1 MTCGALPRPLVMDPR
16 TSRLARLASLAALAL
31 YGVVSLRSP
40 GDGRLLDNVDLAI
53 HETGHLVFAP
63 FGEFVTML
71 GGTLLQLLLPMAFV
85 VHFLRRKERFGAA
98 VCLWWVAQNCW
109 NISVYIADARAQDLP
124 LVGGGE
130 HDWFYLLS
138 ALRGLEN
145 DLALARAVH
154 GAGVL
159 IFVASLALGL
169 AATLVTRA
177 PRTAGEPELDAA
189 H

>member
-1 MTCGALPRPLVMDPR
+1 MDPR
-16 TSRLARLASLAALAL
+16 TSRYARLAFLLVLAL
-31 YGVVSLRSP
+31 YGVASLRSP

-71 GGTLLQLLLPMAFV
+71 GGTLLQLLLPTAFV
-85 VHFLRRKERFGAA
+85 VHFIRRKERFGAA

-109 NISVYIADARAQDLP
+109 NISVYVADARAQELP

-138 ALRGLEN
+138 AMRWLES
-145 DLALARAVH
+145 DQALARAVH
-154 GAGVL
+154 GVGVL
-159 IFVASLALGL
+159 LFGASLVLGL
-169 AATLVTRA
+169 AAALVAHA
-177 PRTAGEPELDAA
+177 PEPAGEPELDAA

>member
-1 MTCGALPRPLVMDPR
+1 MTRGSTARPLVMDPR
-16 TSRLARLASLAALAL
+16 TTRLARLAVLVALAL
-31 YGVVSLRSP
+31 YGVASLRAP
-40 GDGRLLDNVDLAI
+40 GDGRLLDGVDLAI

-71 GGTLLQLLLPMAFV
+71 GGTLLQLLFPLAFV
-85 VHFLRRKERFGAA
+85 VYFLRRKERFGAA

-109 NISVYIADARAQDLP
+109 NISVYVADARAQELP

-138 ALRGLEN
+138 ALRWLEN
-145 DLALARAVH
+145 DQGLARAVH

-159 IFVASLALGL
+159 IFGASLALGL
-169 AATLVTRA
+169 AATLVA
-177 PRTAGEPELDAA
+177 PAPATDGEPELDPA

>member
-1 MTCGALPRPLVMDPR
+1 MDQR
-16 TSRLARLASLAALAL
+16 SSRYARLAFLGVLAL
-31 YGVVSLRSP
+31 YGVASLRSP

-63 FGEFVTML
+63 FGEFLTML
-71 GGTLLQLLLPMAFV
+71 GGTLFQLLLPATFV
-85 VHFLRRKERFGAA
+85 VYFLRRKERFGAA

-109 NISVYIADARAQDLP
+109 NISVYIADARAQELP

-138 ALRGLEN
+138 ATRSLES
-145 DLALARAVH
+145 DLALSRIVH

-159 IFVASLALGL
+159 IFGAALALGL
-169 AATLVTRA
+169 AATLVTPA
-177 PRTAGEPELDAA
+177 PPTAAEPELDTA